1 MVSYLCFY
9 MFLHVFSYLHLF
21 AICFCKKISTDRWL
35 NRSLL
40 KQDAELAAA
49 RLAQQATDE
58 THLFALEAQLTAEQ
72 VKFQEAQTR
81 HEAELKRF

>member
-1 MVSYLCFY
+1 M
-9 MFLHVFSYLHLF
+9 
-21 AICFCKKISTDRWL
+21 
-35 NRSLL
+35 

-58 THLFALEAQLTAEQ
+58 THVSALEAQLTAEQ
-72 VKFQEAQTR
+72 AKFQEAQTR

>member
-1 MVSYLCFY
+1 MSLD
-9 MFLHVFSYLHLF
+9 VFSYLHLF
-21 AICFCKKISTDRWL
+21 ANCFCKKISTDRWL

-40 KQDAELAAA
+40 KQDAELATA

-58 THLFALEAQLTAEQ
+58 THLSALEAQLTAEQ